1 MLRTR
6 TVNMFVYIEN
16 PREHRAN
23 LLDLIKKKFRKLL
36 DVKSMYGNGLHSSN
50 QQQKVRKFNYK
61 NITYKTTN
69 ILLRIKSNKY
79 IQ

>member
-23 LLDLIKKKFRKLL
+23 LLDLIKKKI
-36 DVKSMYGNGLHSSN
+36 
-50 QQQKVRKFNYK
+50 QKVARCKINVWKWIAF
-61 NITYKTTN
+61 
-69 ILLRIKSNKY
+69 
-79 IQ
+79 Q